1 MFAGS
6 DSSWVTQSSC
16 YKLTGGAWVQQ
27 ASLATARWASAASMS
42 GDGLLVTGGWGGS
55 YLSSTEVLSGSTWQA
70 GPPLKEAVNGHCQV
84 SIGSVVYI
92 IGRSVLSIHTRPA
105 NSS

>member
-1 MFAGS
+1 
-6 DSSWVTQSSC
+6 
-16 YKLTGGAWVQQ
+16 
-27 ASLATARWASAASMS
+27 MS
-42 GDGLLVTGGWGGS
+42 GDGLLVTGGVGVGV
-55 YLSSTEVLSGSTWQA
+55 STEVLSGSTWQA

-92 IGRSVLSIHTRPA
+92 IGRSGLLIHTRPA